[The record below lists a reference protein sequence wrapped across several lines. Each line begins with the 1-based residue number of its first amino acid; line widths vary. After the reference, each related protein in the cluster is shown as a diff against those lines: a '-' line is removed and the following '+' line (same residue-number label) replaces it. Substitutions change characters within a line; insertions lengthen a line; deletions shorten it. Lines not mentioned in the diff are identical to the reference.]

1 MRSRSQV
8 VKPGFAEP
16 TMQPAQTPIE
26 PALLNA
32 QQPEPPPVV
41 PPSHTVEAYNS
52 DLQKRA
58 DEMASLLAQN
68 KAQNKAPKSGADNA
82 VGATY
87 DGASV
92 TVTIGKTNLCPVK
105 YNGFD
110 VGPLSMTVK
119 VGRTETPVEAYQ
131 RARLVLTELYEAEFS
146 LRLQDFKRH
155 LEAARVAT

>member
-8 VKPGFAEP
+8 VRPDAP
-16 TMQPAQTPIE
+16 TPQQSPVGEAV
-26 PALLNA
+26 L
-32 QQPEPPPVV
+32 QQPEHGPQGNAGPT
-41 PPSHTVEAYNS
+41 PPSHTIEAYNS

-68 KAQNKAPKSGADNA
+68 KAPKSGADNA

-87 DGASV
+87 DGAAV